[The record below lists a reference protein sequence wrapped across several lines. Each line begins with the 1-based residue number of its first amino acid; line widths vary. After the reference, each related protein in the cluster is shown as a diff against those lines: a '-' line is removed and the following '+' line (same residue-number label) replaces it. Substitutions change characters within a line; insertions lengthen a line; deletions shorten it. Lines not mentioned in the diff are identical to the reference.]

1 MGLFEKLDKEVC
13 SFEKLDSVVS
23 DIVHTEDKILDTA
36 IRRCLTINNLKRE
49 DVILLTP
56 NDRYNGK
63 FYLIKKSDAVA
74 RVGEREDLSKA
85 FCLGGF
91 KLKPEIGEIIWQNY

>member
-1 MGLFEKLDKEVC
+1 MGLLEEFETII
-13 SFEKLDSVVS
+13 S
-23 DIVHTEDKILDTA
+23 DIANTEDKILDTA

-56 NDRYNGK
+56 YDRYNGK